1 MRAALRVAAPVIKV
15 CVDGEQF
22 LVCGKLLCDSK
33 SVKCLYYSPW
43 VSRRSTVIGMMRLYL
58 ESPHACSGLQIN
70 RMAFFRCV
78 CVCVCVPYLDGRW
91 TRKGTAIP
99 PLTLCISVFGCL
111 FLSLIFWSLSNCGLE
126 LCRTRLLQLSSA
138 LAWGNEALKKQLCI
152 VKRWSS

>member
-70 RMAFFRCV
+70 RMAFFSFV
-78 CVCVCVPYLDGRW
+78 CVCVCP
-91 TRKGTAIP
+91 
-99 PLTLCISVFGCL
+99 VFGWAMDQKGHSDTSIDSMY
-111 FLSLIFWSLSNCGLE
+111 LSLDVFSFLWFSEVSLTVDWSSVGLDY
-126 LCRTRLLQLSSA
+126 CNYLQLWLEGTKLWRNSS
-138 LAWGNEALKKQLCI
+138 
-152 VKRWSS
+152 VS